1 MKRIAS
7 VLLLELLAIMASPD
21 AVGQSPAGPP
31 RHKQWRLVFD
41 DEFDGKRLDE
51 SKWTRSRSSSPAF
64 LWNGGRAGSLKTTPM
79 STARDI
85 S

>member
-41 DEFDGKRLDE
+41 DEFDGNRLDE

-64 LWNGGRAGSLKTTPM
+64 LWNGMTGRFAKTTPTW
-79 STARDI
+79 TARDI